1 MGMGIR
7 RQRGTGVITKLATWN
22 LLLDANQNWVDD
34 LWSDFIL

>member
-1 MGMGIR
+1 MGMGVG
-7 RQRGTGVITKLATWN
+7 RQRREGIVDTRIRK